1 MPVELNHII
10 IQARDK
16 RASAA
21 FLGHILGVP
30 VGNQWGPFIPVQVS
44 NGVTLDYADV
54 GDGGTVLSQHCA
66 FLVSEEEFDAA
77 FGRVRE
83 AGVKFYA
90 DPHHQQPGEI
100 NHLWGGRGV
109 YFDDPDGHN
118 MEIIT
123 QPYGNEPAS

>member
-10 IQARDK
+10 IPARDK
-16 RASAA
+16 RASAE

-30 VGNQWGPFIPVQVS
+30 VGDEWGRFVPVQVS
-44 NGVTLDYADV
+44 NGVTLDYADA
-54 GDGGTVLSQHCA
+54 GDRSFDTRHCA

-77 FGRVRE
+77 FGRIRE
-83 AGVKFYA
+83 GGVKFYA
-90 DPHHQQPGEI
+90 DPRHQQPGEI

-109 YFDDPDGHN
+109 YFEDPDGHN

-123 QPYGNEPAS
+123 QPYGDNPAG